1 VPATVHEFGSFRLDP
16 SERLLLRDYQPVPLT
31 PKAFDLLVYLVD
43 HAGRLVGKQ
52 ELMDALWP
60 STCVE
65 ETNLTFTMSVL
76 RKALGDGQNGEQFI
90 QTVPTRGYRFVAP
103 VSDVNN
109 RPVADITQAPS
120 PRVWRSARF
129 VAILG
134 VLLGVIALVVA
145 VLSDWRGRA
154 AIPEP
159 VRLTIPLPDATL
171 ATYAQPLPQ
180 ISPDGKRVALIVASG
195 SRIWLRDI
203 GEQKAQP
210 VASPQSTARSG
221 G

>member
-1 VPATVHEFGSFRLDP
+1 MVSNSFRP
-16 SERLLLRDYQPVPLT
+16 FPLAGT
-31 PKAFDLLVYLVD
+31 ASSPPLVTSIT
-43 HAGRLVGKQ
+43 
-52 ELMDALWP
+52 ALSLISP
-60 STCVE
+60 
-65 ETNLTFTMSVL
+65 
-76 RKALGDGQNGEQFI
+76 
-90 QTVPTRGYRFVAP
+90 
-103 VSDVNN
+103 
-109 RPVADITQAPS
+109 QAPS

-180 ISPDGKRVALIVASG
+180 ISPDGRRVALIVASG
-195 SRIWLRDI
+195 SRIWLENL

-210 VASPQSTARSG
+210 IAGTENATGLFWAPDSQDLAFTTTVSLKT
-221 G
+221 